1 MTEIPKFETICD
13 LFEQKP
19 NAWEKVRPYLHLALM
34 LAPGAVFGSFGTLAG
49 TLGALDSGLT
59 LSGAVELLENTLF
72 HTKGLFRKKPD
83 FASPFDL
90 PRLANTMVIFAA
102 WFDTLEEEAPGLWR
116 GLALDVGGFQWMQ
129 EECQA
134 EYRRVQ
140 ELVGGDGRNILIS
153 DGREMQALKQFYVL
167 LMERTRKLAQGL
179 AATENQRADWAR
191 YPELAVKKYCR
202 YCEILK
208 KYEPYRS
215 WVGQQYLE
223 SILRILLDHQPQ
235 PSREPGKLHLPASS
249 SLLESGLFR
258 GRKKDLAKIERT
270 FAEQDIV
277 VLTGLG
283 GMGKTELSIAYAARQ
298 PDTAEVYFLPFQGSF
313 RETIAR
319 AAMEGLPEYANR
331 KLTTEEAFP
340 ITWNLLLKCRK
351 DNLLILD
358 NVDTSVQTLNAVI
371 KELGKLPMRCLVTT
385 RHRSAGAIEVGKLS
399 EEELL
404 QIFDDNDAP
413 VGREDRLRLINAV
426 DRHTLTVSLIAQTL
440 QGGMVKA
447 KTILD
452 ALGKQNF
459 DDISLPEVDAHFPGA
474 EEQKKIY
481 GHLRTV
487 FRVSNMSNG
496 ARLAMTCAVLL
507 PQGGMDA
514 DTFQAALD
522 KDAANALFSLSRN
535 GWLSWHDDLIS
546 IHPVIRLVCKN
557 ELKPTDESCGPFLD
571 RLWDQLDPYRYDQT
585 YYHQL
590 AELYTVASNSLADM
604 QKTCSLR
611 AGALWSKLGE
621 HQKNI
626 GDYNKA
632 LEFTQIALT
641 IYEKFLPDNHPDL
654 ASSYN
659 NMGNTYNQLGEHG
672 KALEFELKAL
682 AIREKVLPVDHP
694 DLAASYNN
702 VGSTY
707 GDLGD
712 HSKALEFLLKSLAII
727 ENVLPENHPDL
738 ASSYNN
744 VGSTYGNLGDHSK
757 ALEFML
763 KALAFRE
770 KVLPEDHPD
779 LATSYNNVGSIY
791 GNLGDHSKALE
802 FMLKALDIR
811 EKVLPE
817 GHPNLA
823 ASYNNV
829 GITYSDLGNHNK
841 ALEFMLKALA
851 IREKSLPEGHPDI
864 AASCSNIAF
873 TLAQMSQFPEAL
885 PYIRRAVTIAESS
898 LPEGH
903 PDLKNFRQGKKMLEL
918 FAMLQE
924 AGIDLPNPFK

>member
-34 LAPGAVFGSFGTLAG
+34 LAPGAVFGSFGTLVG

-102 WFDTLEEEAPGLWR
+102 WFDTLDEEAPGLWR
-116 GLALDVGGFQWMQ
+116 GLALDEGGFQWMQ
-129 EECQA
+129 EECQS

-140 ELVGGDGRNILIS
+140 DLVGGDGRNILIS

-371 KELGKLPMRCLVTT
+371 KELGKLPLRCLVTT

-452 ALGKQNF
+452 ALEKQNF

-487 FRVSNMSNG
+487 FRVSNMSDG

-514 DTFQAALD
+514 DTFQSALD
-522 KDAANALFSLSRN
+522 KEAADALFSLSRN
-535 GWLSWHDDLIS
+535 GWLNWHDGLIS

-557 ELKPTDESCGPFLD
+557 ELMPTDANCGPFLD
-571 RLWDQLDPYRYDQT
+571 RLWDQWDPSRYDKT
-585 YYHQL
+585 LYHQY
-590 AELYTVASNSLADM
+590 AELFAAASGSLEDR
-604 QKTCSLR
+604 KGKWSLR
-611 AGALWSKLGE
+611 AGL
-621 HQKNI
+621 
-626 GDYNKA
+626 
-632 LEFTQIALT
+632 
-641 IYEKFLPDNHPDL
+641 FL
-654 ASSYN
+654 S
-659 NMGNTYNQLGEHG
+659 E
-672 KALEFELKAL
+672 
-682 AIREKVLPVDHP
+682 
-694 DLAASYNN
+694 
-702 VGSTY
+702 
-707 GDLGD
+707 LGD
-712 HSKALEFLLKSLAII
+712 HSKALEFLLKALAIW
-727 ENVLPENHPDL
+727 
-738 ASSYNN
+738 
-744 VGSTYGNLGDHSK
+744 
-757 ALEFML
+757 
-763 KALAFRE
+763 
-770 KVLPEDHPD
+770 
-779 LATSYNNVGSIY
+779 
-791 GNLGDHSKALE
+791 
-802 FMLKALDIR
+802 

-817 GHPNLA
+817 GHPN
-823 ASYNNV
+823 
-829 GITYSDLGNHNK
+829 
-841 ALEFMLKALA
+841 
-851 IREKSLPEGHPDI
+851 I

-873 TLAQMSQFPEAL
+873 TLAQMSRFPEAL
-885 PYIRRAVTIAESS
+885 PYIRRAVAIAESS

-903 PDLKNFRQGKKMLEL
+903 PSLENFRQGKEMLEL
-918 FAMLQE
+918 CAMFQE
-924 AGIDLPNPFK
+924 VGIDFDNPFK

>member
-34 LAPGAVFGSFGTLAG
+34 LAPGAVFGSFGTLVG

-557 ELKPTDESCGPFLD
+557 ELKPTDANCGPFLFQ
-571 RLWDQLDPYRYDQT
+571 LWNHWDPNQYDQT
-585 YYHQL
+585 CYHQH
-590 AELYTVASNSLADM
+590 AELFTTASAALKDSNGKWSN
-604 QKTCSLR
+604 R
-611 AGALWSKLGE
+611 AGLFWSKLGE
-621 HQKNI
+621 YRKAMEFML
-626 GDYNKA
+626 KA
-632 LEFTQIALT
+632 LAIRK
-641 IYEKFLPDNHPDL
+641 KFLPEDHPDL
-654 ASSYN
+654 ATAYN
-659 NMGNTYNQLGEHG
+659 NVGLTYSQLGDHHSALGFGLKALAIWEKVLPKNHPELATAYNNVGSTYGDLDDHG
-672 KALEFELKAL
+672 KALEFELRAL
-682 AIREKVLPVDHP
+682 AILEKILPEDHP
-694 DLAASYNN
+694 ELALSYNN

-707 GDLGD
+707 GDLD
-712 HSKALEFLLKSLAII
+712 DPHKALEFGLKALTIRKK
-727 ENVLPENHPDL
+727 VLPADHPDL
-738 ASSYNN
+738 ATSYDN
-744 VGSTYGNLGDHSK
+744 VGITYGDLGEHEK
-757 ALEFML
+757 ALKFGL
-763 KALAFRE
+763 KALTILE

-779 LATSYNNVGSIY
+779 IATSY
-791 GNLGDHSKALE
+791 
-802 FMLKALDIR
+802 
-811 EKVLPE
+811 
-817 GHPNLA
+817 
-823 ASYNNV
+823 
-829 GITYSDLGNHNK
+829 
-841 ALEFMLKALA
+841 
-851 IREKSLPEGHPDI
+851 
-864 AASCSNIAF
+864 SNIAF
-873 TLAQMSQFPEAL
+873 TLARMGRFPEAL
-885 PYIRRAVTIAESS
+885 PYIQRAVTIGELSL
-898 LPEGH
+898 LPEH
-903 PDLKNFRQGKKMLEL
+903 PSLSNYRQGKKMLERCVE
-918 FAMLQE
+918 LQE
-924 AGIDLPNPFK
+924 KGIDFDNPFK